1 MDMRSTKQYLT
12 ELRSEYLQTKLKEEK
27 DKLLNEAEKR
37 TGLERK
43 YLIKKLKSK
52 SSLDK
57 RKEDRKKRSSYY
69 SSYVKVALIKCWEIF
84 DQPCGQS

>member
-27 DKLLNEAEKR
+27 DKLLDEAEKR
-37 TGLERK
+37 TGLESK
-43 YLIKKLKSK
+43 YLIKQLKSK

-57 RKEDRKKRSSYY
+57 RKEDRKKRIERKHR
-69 SSYVKVALIKCWEIF
+69 VEIR
-84 DQPCGQS
+84 